1 MNTRD
6 RMSEALMDIS
16 GIPTEISK
24 KIVDGAIN
32 ICCGFGAGILTT
44 GLLSAPAVP
53 VVLIGALGGLA
64 SLQIYGGNFKL
75 KPFAAAA
82 ALVCGLVTGS
92 FPPFTK
98 TSDAEAV
105 PPTPMK
111 PSIPQRAAITPP
123 FGAPIVA

>member
-32 ICCGFGAGILTT
+32 ICCGFGAGILTA
-44 GLLSAPAVP
+44 GLFSVPAAP

-64 SLQIYGGNFKL
+64 SLQIYGGNYKL
-75 KPFAAAA
+75 KPFAVVAAFVCGVGAA
-82 ALVCGLVTGS
+82 AL
-92 FPPFTK
+92 PPFAK
-98 TSDAEAV
+98 TPDIEAA
-105 PPTPMK
+105 
-111 PSIPQRAAITPP
+111 PSAPQRVATTPSKP
-123 FGAPIVA
+123 NLLAHQ